1 MSKNAWPSAKKALLE
16 RTSPKQK
23 PPKGG
28 FFTFR
33 GFWPFLQADYWAC
46 GVEREL
52 SYPRCQ
58 KIPAM
63 TQAAS
68 LELTPPLQ

>member
-33 GFWPFLQADYWAC
+33 GFWPFLQADYWAF
-46 GVEREL
+46 GVKREQPHP
-52 SYPRCQ
+52 SCRMF
-58 KIPAM
+58 PAM
-63 TQAAS
+63 AQAES
-68 LELTPPLQ
+68 PELDRLQK